1 MKSKFLVGACA
12 LVMALG
18 FTACDD
24 SSSADDNSGTR
35 TPTQPGTGGNGGN
48 GGNAANPGDICGA
61 KPEAGCNFKKEDKVW
76 KFIYKDWNYID
87 IYTWTDDST
96 VEFKECMNAYHMDRN
111 DSTYTNV
118 TRDEMFEKV
127 MADCESFA
135 DTEGGN

>member
-1 MKSKFLVGACA
+1 V
-12 LVMALG
+12 ALG

-24 SSSADDNSGTR
+24 SSSASSDTGTTTTEPGGSDNAKD
-35 TPTQPGTGGNGGN
+35 N
-48 GGNAANPGDICGA
+48 ANPGDVCGA

-87 IYTWTDDST
+87 IYTWIDDST
-96 VEFKECMNAYHMDRN
+96 VEFKECMNFYHMDRN

>member
-18 FTACDD
+18 FIACDD
-24 SSSADDNSGTR
+24 SSSASSD
-35 TPTQPGTGGNGGN
+35 PGTTTTEPGGSD
-48 GGNAANPGDICGA
+48 NAKDNANPGDICGA

-127 MADCESFA
+127 MAGCESFA

>member
-24 SSSADDNSGTR
+24 SSSASSD
-35 TPTQPGTGGNGGN
+35 PGTTTTEPGGSD
-48 GGNAANPGDICGA
+48 NAKDNANPGDICGA

-127 MADCESFA
+127 MAGCESFA

>member
-18 FTACDD
+18 FIACDD
-24 SSSADDNSGTR
+24 SSSASSDPGTTTTEPGDGDKGNDKNSDNS
-35 TPTQPGTGGNGGN
+35 
-48 GGNAANPGDICGA
+48 GDICGA